1 MSSKTLIIIAGPTAV
16 GKTAAAISI
25 ARYFKTEIINADSR
39 QVYREMIIGTA
50 APTFEEQNLVRH
62 HFSGHRSIHEPYN
75 ASMFEQESIALLD
88 TWFQNHDVMLMTGG
102 SGLYIDAVCKG
113 IDDLPT
119 VDPAVREEIHHLFQ
133 SEGIEGIRIRLQKLD
148 PAYYLRVDLSNPQRI
163 MKALEIQAMTGK
175 PYSSLITGQP
185 KTRVFRTVKIGLNI
199 PRNELHDRINK
210 RVDLMMDAGLLI
222 EARQLHAFAHLNALN
237 TVGYKELFGF
247 FDQSTSLEN
256 AVEKIKDHTR
266 QYARRQITWFN
277 RDKEFT
283 WFHPE
288 SYQAILAHIHEHI

>member
-1 MSSKTLIIIAGPTAV
+1 MSPKTLIIIAGPTAV
-16 GKTAAAISI
+16 GKTAAAISV

-50 APTFEEQNLVRH
+50 APTIEEQGTVRH
-62 HFSGHRSIHEPYN
+62 HFAGHRSIHEPYN
-75 ASMFEQESIALLD
+75 ASMFEQEAIGLLD
-88 TWFQNHDVMLMTGG
+88 TWFQTHDVMLMSGG

-119 VDPAVREEIHHLFQ
+119 VDPAVREEIHHLFR
-133 SEGIEGIRIRLQKLD
+133 SEGLEGIRIRLQKLD

-175 PYSSLITGQP
+175 PYSSLITGQS
-185 KTRVFRTVKIGLNI
+185 KSRVFKTVKIGLNI

-210 RVDLMMDAGLLI
+210 RVDQMMDSGLLT
-222 EARQLHAFAHLNALN
+222 EAHQLHAFRHMNALN
-237 TVGYKELFGF
+237 TVGYKELFGYL
-247 FDQSTSLEN
+247 DELTSLEK

-288 SYQAILAHIHEHI
+288 SYQAILVHIQEHI